1 MEYTLS
7 AFIGV
12 RHFSEF
18 VLQKQN
24 SIPLRILRHVYKI
37 HLSKSL
43 KMCSSN
49 EI

>member
-1 MEYTLS
+1 MEFTLS
-7 AFIGV
+7 AIGV

-24 SIPLRILRHVYKI
+24 SIPLRILRHVSKI
-37 HLSKSL
+37 HLSQSL